1 MARKL
6 FSRNEKRGTYVGHFP
21 PPGGWK
27 RSCKGIIRKLCAIKD
42 IEHLSKEQQARHLQ
56 ERYNQV
62 NFELRNADLIEE
74 KSKKRKDLE
83 KRGMMFSAASK
94 LWLKEV
100 ELTKNHKT
108 VESYANTVQ
117 HYLKGVGDH
126 SMKEFDKSKNLDFFD
141 YLANKAEYRNK
152 PLAKSTQNYHM
163 RQLQV
168 FVTWAF
174 EEEILLKHIKLKKAP
189 NPKKDMETFSLDDLS
204 KLKAY
209 IAKALTQEKRKRE
222 LLNLKNLNRAFS
234 MATNTLMRIGAIDA
248 MRLDWIDLENRVI
261 RIKDNPDRKFE
272 NKKYKR
278 PIKPM
283 NDELYEFLVTDLKN
297 RHPSEEWFLDNGRG
311 EPWYSDRSGPSK
323 YASKICNA
331 CGLPKL
337 KPFHWGMR
345 ATMITYLLNQPGANI
360 REIQQLADHEDL
372 QTTMLYHNTR
382 TIQQQ
387 NAVNAIPKL

>member
-1 MARKL
+1 
-6 FSRNEKRGTYVGHFP
+6 
-21 PPGGWK
+21 
-27 RSCKGIIRKLCAIKD
+27 
-42 IEHLSKEQQARHLQ
+42 
-56 ERYNQV
+56 
-62 NFELRNADLIEE
+62 
-74 KSKKRKDLE
+74 
-83 KRGMMFSAASK
+83 MMFSAASK

-108 VESYANTVQ
+108 VESYTSTVQ

-126 SMKEFDKSKNLDFFD
+126 SMKDFDKSKNLAFFD

-168 FVTWAF
+168 FVTWAY

-189 NPKKDMETFSLDDLS
+189 NPKKDMETYSLDDLR
-204 KLKAY
+204 KLKTH

-261 RIKDNPDRKFE
+261 RIKDNPDRNFE

-278 PIKPM
+278 PIKPI
-283 NDELYEFLVTDLKN
+283 NDELLNFLLNDLSN